1 MTDHGIDEPMDK
13 RIDED
18 EVVDEAIGEAVVRSL
33 FKEQCPDLAGLEPHQ
48 SARGW
53 GNQLRRLGAELAV
66 RLPRTQRAPDL
77 LRKEAGSSS

>member
-13 RIDED
+13 RIDE
-18 EVVDEAIGEAVVRSL
+18 DEAIGEAVVRSL